1 MRLTVERK
9 LQMAFGIVLA
19 FLLMITA
26 IAMYFLTNNNKTLAE
41 IEDNTELIHLYQ
53 DISFQTVRA
62 NAAIRGFILYGK
74 EEMLNNHHE
83 IRNTLHTSINR
94 LQEIG
99 ARNQDFEQF
108 LQQLDDW
115 EKAIDGQIIPLYK
128 RGEIE
133 QAQQVALPILGDGS
147 LKLVVFGK
155 TMATAQQEDML
166 AHIEATKEKGERSGI
181 EIMILAAISLLISI
195 IIATVFGRRVAK
207 NIQLT
212 VREMD
217 TFSEGNLHA
226 HLQFKTK
233 DEFAHLAESFNSM
246 SEKLRQM
253 MKQVGDSSE
262 QVAATSEQLTASSLE
277 VTQATEVVT
286 ESIQDIAQG
295 IDEQDTLT
303 GDVRNLSAHILK
315 KMNDISTS
323 IQNVNDATVET
334 KNMASLGRSS
344 VHVATVQ
351 MDEISANT
359 SELNTRVQDLDD
371 NSAAIVAAVNV
382 IKSIATQTNLL
393 AINASIEAARS
404 GEHGKG
410 FAVVAEEVRKLA
422 DESNLAAVE
431 IEKVVAQITDST
443 RIIEEDMVNSNNSV
457 HVGRD
462 KVNVARDNFI
472 QIDDAI
478 TDVQAQTE
486 LVTAAIRT
494 IHQDI
499 EKLVQEIN
507 YIGEVSM
514 KSSRHVQSVAASSEE
529 QNAAM
534 EEVAA
539 ASTHLAKMAID
550 LQESIQTFKY

>member
-9 LQMAFGIVLA
+9 LQFAFGIVLI
-19 FLLMITA
+19 FLLLISG
-26 IAMYFLTNNNKTLAE
+26 IAMYYLNNNNQTLAE

-62 NAAIRGFILYGK
+62 NAAIRGYMLYGK

-99 ARNQDFEQF
+99 DRNQDFDQF
-108 LQQLDDW
+108 LAQLDDW
-115 EKAIDGQIIPLYK
+115 EKAIDGQIVPLYQ
-128 RGEIE
+128 RGDHQ
-133 QAQQVALPILGDGS
+133 QAQQMALPILGEGS
-147 LKLVVFGK
+147 QKLVVFGK
-155 TMATAQQEDML
+155 TMATAQQEDMQ
-166 AHIEATKEKGERSGI
+166 AHIEATKQKGERSGLV
-181 EIMILAAISLLISI
+181 IMILVAISLLISI
-195 IIATVFGRRVAK
+195 IIATLFGRRIAK
-207 NIQLT
+207 NIQQT
-212 VREMD
+212 VVEMD
-217 TFSEGNLHA
+217 KFSEGNLQT

-233 DEFAHLAESFNSM
+233 DEFAHLADSFNSM
-246 SEKLRQM
+246 SEKLRLM
-253 MKQVGDSSE
+253 MKQVGNSSE
-262 QVAATSEQLTASSLE
+262 QVAATSEQLTASSME

-286 ESIQDIAQG
+286 ESIHDIAQG
-295 IDEQDTLT
+295 IDQQDTLT

-315 KMNDISTS
+315 KMNDISAS
-323 IQNVNDATVET
+323 IQSVNQATVDT
-334 KNMASLGRSS
+334 KNMAHTGRTS
-344 VHVATVQ
+344 VHDVTAQ
-351 MDEISANT
+351 MNEISANT

-371 NSAAIVAAVNV
+371 NTAAIVSAVNV

-422 DESNLAAVE
+422 DESNLAAVD
-431 IEKVVAQITDST
+431 IEKVVVQITDST
-443 RIIEEDMVNSNNSV
+443 RIIEEDMVNSNDSV
-457 HVGRD
+457 HVGRE

-478 TDVQAQTE
+478 NDVQAQTE

-494 IHQDI
+494 IQQDI
-499 EKLVQEIN
+499 EKLVQEID
-507 YIGEVSM
+507 YISEVSM
-514 KSSRHVQSVAASSEE
+514 KSSNHVQSVAASSEE

-550 LQESIQTFKY
+550 LQESIQSFKY

>member
-62 NAAIRGFILYGK
+62 NAAIRGYILYGK

-133 QAQQVALPILGDGS
+133 QAQQVALPILGEGS

-246 SEKLRQM
+246 SDKLRQM

-344 VHVATVQ
+344 VHDATVQ

-443 RIIEEDMVNSNNSV
+443 RIIEEDMVNSNDSV

-499 EKLVQEIN
+499 EKLVQEID

-539 ASTHLAKMAID
+539 ASNHLAKMAID

>member
-62 NAAIRGFILYGK
+62 NAAIRGYILYGK

-133 QAQQVALPILGDGS
+133 QAQKVALPILGEGS

-246 SEKLRQM
+246 SDKLRQM

-344 VHVATVQ
+344 VHDATVQ

-443 RIIEEDMVNSNNSV
+443 RIIEEDMVNSNDSV

-499 EKLVQEIN
+499 EKLVQEID

>member
-1 MRLTVERK
+1 
-9 LQMAFGIVLA
+9 
-19 FLLMITA
+19 
-26 IAMYFLTNNNKTLAE
+26 MYYLNNNNQTLAE

-62 NAAIRGFILYGK
+62 NAAIRGYMLYGK

-99 ARNQDFEQF
+99 DRNQDFDQF
-108 LQQLDDW
+108 LAQLDDW
-115 EKAIDGQIIPLYK
+115 EKAIDGQIVPLYQ
-128 RGEIE
+128 RGDHQ
-133 QAQQVALPILGDGS
+133 QAQQMALPILGEGS
-147 LKLVVFGK
+147 QKLVVFGK
-155 TMATAQQEDML
+155 TMATAQQEDMQ
-166 AHIEATKEKGERSGI
+166 AHIEATKQKGERSGL
-181 EIMILAAISLLISI
+181 EIMILVAISLLISI
-195 IIATVFGRRVAK
+195 IIATLFGRRIAK
-207 NIQLT
+207 NIQQT
-212 VREMD
+212 VVEMD
-217 TFSEGNLHA
+217 KFSEGNLQT

-233 DEFAHLAESFNSM
+233 DEFAHLADSFNSM
-246 SEKLRQM
+246 SEKLRLM
-253 MKQVGDSSE
+253 MKQVGNSSE
-262 QVAATSEQLTASSLE
+262 QVAATSEQLTASSME

-286 ESIQDIAQG
+286 ESIHDIAQG
-295 IDEQDTLT
+295 IDQQDTLT

-315 KMNDISTS
+315 KMNDISAS
-323 IQNVNDATVET
+323 IQSVNQATVDT
-334 KNMASLGRSS
+334 KNMAHTGRSS
-344 VHVATVQ
+344 VHDVTAQ
-351 MDEISANT
+351 MNEISANT

-371 NSAAIVAAVNV
+371 NTAAIVSAVNV

-422 DESNLAAVE
+422 DESNLAAVD
-431 IEKVVAQITDST
+431 IEKVVVQITDST
-443 RIIEEDMVNSNNSV
+443 RIIEEDMVNSKDSV
-457 HVGRD
+457 HVGRE

-478 TDVQAQTE
+478 NDVQAQTE

-494 IHQDI
+494 IQQDI
-499 EKLVQEIN
+499 EKLVQEID
-507 YIGEVSM
+507 YISEVSM
-514 KSSRHVQSVAASSEE
+514 KSSHHVQSVAASSEE

-550 LQESIQTFKY
+550 LQESIQSFKY

>member
-62 NAAIRGFILYGK
+62 NAAIRGYILYGK

-115 EKAIDGQIIPLYK
+115 ERAIDGQIIPLYK

-246 SEKLRQM
+246 SDKLRQM
-253 MKQVGDSSE
+253 MKQVGNSSE

-344 VHVATVQ
+344 VHDATVQ

-443 RIIEEDMVNSNNSV
+443 RIIEEDMVNSNDSV

-499 EKLVQEIN
+499 EKLVQEID

>member
-62 NAAIRGFILYGK
+62 NAAIRGYILYGK

-133 QAQQVALPILGDGS
+133 QAQQVALPILGEGS

-195 IIATVFGRRVAK
+195 IIATAFGRRVAK

-344 VHVATVQ
+344 VHDATVQ

-359 SELNTRVQDLDD
+359 SELNTRVEDLDD

-443 RIIEEDMVNSNNSV
+443 RIIEEDMVNSNDSV

-499 EKLVQEIN
+499 EKLVQEID

>member
-9 LQMAFGIVLA
+9 LQIAFGIVLV
-19 FLLMITA
+19 FLLLISG
-26 IAMYFLTNNNKTLAE
+26 IALYYLNHNNQTLAE
-41 IEDNTELIHLYQ
+41 IEDKTEFIHLYQ

-62 NAAIRGFILYGK
+62 NAAIRGYILYGK

-83 IRNTLHTSINR
+83 IRETLHTSINR
-94 LQEIG
+94 LQEKG
-99 ARNQDFEQF
+99 DSNEEFEQF
-108 LQQLDDW
+108 LQQLADW
-115 EKAIDGQIIPLYK
+115 EKAIDGQIVPLYQ
-128 RGEIE
+128 RGDHQ
-133 QAQQVALPILGDGS
+133 QAQQQALPILGEGS

-155 TMATAQQEDML
+155 TMATAQQEEMQ
-166 AHIEATKEKGERSGI
+166 AHIEATKQEGERSGV
-181 EIMILAAISLLISI
+181 EITILAVISLIVSI
-195 IIATVFGRRVAK
+195 IIATVFGRRIAK
-207 NIQLT
+207 NIQQT
-212 VREMD
+212 VIEMD
-217 TFSEGNLHA
+217 KFSEGNLHT

-246 SEKLRQM
+246 SQKLRLM
-253 MKQVGDSSE
+253 MKQVGNSSE
-262 QVAATSEQLTASSLE
+262 QVAATSEQLTASSME

-286 ESIQDIAQG
+286 ASIHDIAQG
-295 IDEQDTLT
+295 IDQQDTLT
-303 GDVRNLSAHILK
+303 SDVRNLSAHILK

-323 IQNVNDATVET
+323 IHNVNHATVET
-334 KNMASLGRSS
+334 KNMASIGRSS
-344 VHVATVQ
+344 VHDVTEQ
-351 MDEISANT
+351 MNEISANT

-371 NSAAIVAAVNV
+371 NTAAIVKAVNV

-422 DESNLAAVE
+422 DESNLAAGD

-443 RIIEEDMVNSNNSV
+443 RVIEEDMVNSNDSV
-457 HVGRD
+457 HVGRE

-478 TDVQAQTE
+478 NDVQAQTE
-486 LVTAAIRT
+486 IVTTAIRT
-494 IHQDI
+494 IHQDV
-499 EKLVQEIN
+499 EKLVKEID
-507 YIGEVSM
+507 YISEVSM

-539 ASTHLAKMAID
+539 SSTHLAKMAID
-550 LQESIQTFKY
+550 LQESIQSFKY

>member
-9 LQMAFGIVLA
+9 LQFAFGIVLI
-19 FLLMITA
+19 FLLLISG
-26 IAMYFLTNNNKTLAE
+26 IAMYYLNNNNQTLAE

-62 NAAIRGFILYGK
+62 NAAIRGYMLYGK

-99 ARNQDFEQF
+99 DRNQDFDQF
-108 LQQLDDW
+108 LAQLDDW
-115 EKAIDGQIIPLYK
+115 EKAIDGQIVPLYQ
-128 RGEIE
+128 RGDHQ
-133 QAQQVALPILGDGS
+133 QAQQMALPILGEGS
-147 LKLVVFGK
+147 QKLVVFGK
-155 TMATAQQEDML
+155 TMATAQQEDMQ
-166 AHIEATKEKGERSGI
+166 AHIEATKQKGERSGL
-181 EIMILAAISLLISI
+181 EIMILVAISLLISI
-195 IIATVFGRRVAK
+195 IIATLFGRRIAK
-207 NIQLT
+207 NIQQT
-212 VREMD
+212 VVEMD
-217 TFSEGNLHA
+217 KFSEGNLQT

-246 SEKLRQM
+246 SEKLRLM
-253 MKQVGDSSE
+253 MKQVGNSSE
-262 QVAATSEQLTASSLE
+262 QVAATSEQLTASSME

-286 ESIQDIAQG
+286 ESIHDIAQG
-295 IDEQDTLT
+295 IDQQDTLT

-315 KMNDISTS
+315 KMNDISAS
-323 IQNVNDATVET
+323 IQSVNQATVDT
-334 KNMASLGRSS
+334 KNMAHTGRTS
-344 VHVATVQ
+344 VHDVTAQ
-351 MDEISANT
+351 MNEISANT

-371 NSAAIVAAVNV
+371 NTAAIVSAVNV

-422 DESNLAAVE
+422 DESNLAAVD
-431 IEKVVAQITDST
+431 IEKVVVQITDST
-443 RIIEEDMVNSNNSV
+443 RIIEEDMVNSNDSV
-457 HVGRD
+457 HVGRE

-478 TDVQAQTE
+478 NDVQAQTE

-494 IHQDI
+494 IQQDI
-499 EKLVQEIN
+499 EKLVQEID
-507 YIGEVSM
+507 YISEVSM
-514 KSSRHVQSVAASSEE
+514 KSSHHVQSVAASSEE

-550 LQESIQTFKY
+550 LQESIQSFKY

>member
-62 NAAIRGFILYGK
+62 NAAIRGYILYGK

-133 QAQQVALPILGDGS
+133 QAQQVALPILGEGS

-195 IIATVFGRRVAK
+195 IIATAFGRRVAK

-246 SEKLRQM
+246 SDKLRQM
-253 MKQVGDSSE
+253 MKQVGNSSE

-344 VHVATVQ
+344 VHDATVQ

-443 RIIEEDMVNSNNSV
+443 RIIEEDMVNSNDSV

-499 EKLVQEIN
+499 EKLVQEID

-539 ASTHLAKMAID
+539 ASNHLAKMAID

>member
-9 LQMAFGIVLA
+9 LQFAFGIVLV
-19 FLLMITA
+19 FLLLISG
-26 IAMYFLTNNNKTLAE
+26 IAMYYLNNNNQTLAE

-62 NAAIRGFILYGK
+62 NAAIRGYMLYGK

-94 LQEIG
+94 LQEVG
-99 ARNQDFEQF
+99 DSNQDFDQF
-108 LQQLDDW
+108 LSQLDDW
-115 EKAIDGQIIPLYK
+115 EKAIDGQIVPLYQ
-128 RGEIE
+128 RGDHQ
-133 QAQQVALPILGDGS
+133 QAQQMALPILGEGS
-147 LKLVVFGK
+147 QKLVVFGK
-155 TMATAQQEDML
+155 TMATAQQEDMQ
-166 AHIEATKEKGERSGI
+166 AHIEATKQKGERSGL
-181 EIMILAAISLLISI
+181 EIMILVAISLLISI
-195 IIATVFGRRVAK
+195 IIATLFGRRIAK
-207 NIQLT
+207 NIQQT
-212 VREMD
+212 VVEMD
-217 TFSEGNLHA
+217 KFSEGNLQT

-233 DEFAHLAESFNSM
+233 DEFAHLADSFNSM
-246 SEKLRQM
+246 SEKLRLM
-253 MKQVGDSSE
+253 MKQVGNSSE
-262 QVAATSEQLTASSLE
+262 QVAATSEQLTASSME

-286 ESIQDIAQG
+286 ESIHDIAQG
-295 IDEQDTLT
+295 IDQQDTLT

-315 KMNDISTS
+315 KMNDISAS
-323 IQNVNDATVET
+323 IQSVNQATVDT
-334 KNMASLGRSS
+334 KNMAHTGRSS
-344 VHVATVQ
+344 VHDVTAQ
-351 MDEISANT
+351 MNEISANT

-371 NSAAIVAAVNV
+371 NTAAIVSAVNV

-422 DESNLAAVE
+422 DESNLAAVD
-431 IEKVVAQITDST
+431 IEKVVVQITDST
-443 RIIEEDMVNSNNSV
+443 RIIEEDMVNSKDSV
-457 HVGRD
+457 HVGRE

-478 TDVQAQTE
+478 NDVQAQTE

-494 IHQDI
+494 IQQDI
-499 EKLVQEIN
+499 EKLVQEID
-507 YIGEVSM
+507 YISEVSM
-514 KSSRHVQSVAASSEE
+514 KSSHHVQSVAASSEE

-550 LQESIQTFKY
+550 LQESIQSFKY

>member
-9 LQMAFGIVLA
+9 LQIAFGIVLA

-62 NAAIRGFILYGK
+62 NAAIRGYILYGK

-195 IIATVFGRRVAK
+195 IIATVFGRRIAK

-212 VREMD
+212 VSEMD

-233 DEFAHLAESFNSM
+233 DEFAQLAESFNSM

-295 IDEQDTLT
+295 IDEQDSLT

-344 VHVATVQ
+344 VHDATVQ

-422 DESNLAAVE
+422 DESSLAAVE

-443 RIIEEDMVNSNNSV
+443 RIIEDDIVNSNDSV
-457 HVGRD
+457 HVGRN

-499 EKLVQEIN
+499 EKLVQEID

-550 LQESIQTFKY
+550 LQESIKTFKY

>member
-9 LQMAFGIVLA
+9 LQIAFGIVLV
-19 FLLMITA
+19 FLLLISG
-26 IAMYFLTNNNKTLAE
+26 IALYYLNHNNQTLAE
-41 IEDNTELIHLYQ
+41 IEDKTEFIHLYQ

-62 NAAIRGFILYGK
+62 NAAIRGYILYGK

-83 IRNTLHTSINR
+83 IRETLHTSINR
-94 LQEIG
+94 LQEKG
-99 ARNQDFEQF
+99 DSNEEFEQF
-108 LQQLDDW
+108 LQQLADW
-115 EKAIDGQIIPLYK
+115 EKAIDGQIVPLYQ
-128 RGEIE
+128 RGDHQ
-133 QAQQVALPILGDGS
+133 QAQQQALPILGEGS

-155 TMATAQQEDML
+155 TMATAQQEEMQ
-166 AHIEATKEKGERSGI
+166 AHIEATKQEGERSGV
-181 EIMILAAISLLISI
+181 EITILAVISLIVSI
-195 IIATVFGRRVAK
+195 IIATVFGRRIAK
-207 NIQLT
+207 NIQQT
-212 VREMD
+212 VIEMD
-217 TFSEGNLHA
+217 KFSEGNLHT

-246 SEKLRQM
+246 SQKLRLM
-253 MKQVGDSSE
+253 MKQVGNSSE
-262 QVAATSEQLTASSLE
+262 QVAATSEQLTASSME

-286 ESIQDIAQG
+286 ESIHDIAQG
-295 IDEQDTLT
+295 IDQQDTLT
-303 GDVRNLSAHILK
+303 SDVRNLSAHILK

-323 IQNVNDATVET
+323 IHNVNHATVET
-334 KNMASLGRSS
+334 KNMASIGRSS
-344 VHVATVQ
+344 VHDVTEQ
-351 MDEISANT
+351 MNEISANT

-371 NSAAIVAAVNV
+371 NTAAIVKAVNV

-404 GEHGKG
+404 GVHGKG

-422 DESNLAAVE
+422 DESNLAAGD

-443 RIIEEDMVNSNNSV
+443 RVIEEDMVNSNDSV
-457 HVGRD
+457 HVGRE

-478 TDVQAQTE
+478 NDVQAQTE
-486 LVTAAIRT
+486 IVTTAIRT
-494 IHQDI
+494 IHQDV
-499 EKLVQEIN
+499 EKLVKEID
-507 YIGEVSM
+507 YISEVSM

-539 ASTHLAKMAID
+539 SSTHLAKMAID
-550 LQESIQTFKY
+550 LQESIQSFKY

>member
-344 VHVATVQ
+344 VHDATVQ

-443 RIIEEDMVNSNNSV
+443 RIIEEDMVNSNDSV

-514 KSSRHVQSVAASSEE
+514 KSSRHVQCVAASSEE

>member
-9 LQMAFGIVLA
+9 LQFAFGIVLI
-19 FLLMITA
+19 FLLLISG
-26 IAMYFLTNNNKTLAE
+26 IAMYYLNNNNQTLAE

-62 NAAIRGFILYGK
+62 NAAIRGYMLYGK

-99 ARNQDFEQF
+99 DRNQDFDQF
-108 LQQLDDW
+108 LAQLDDW
-115 EKAIDGQIIPLYK
+115 EKAIDGQIVPLYQ
-128 RGEIE
+128 RGDHQ
-133 QAQQVALPILGDGS
+133 QAQQMALPILGEGS
-147 LKLVVFGK
+147 QKLVVFGK
-155 TMATAQQEDML
+155 TMATAQQEDMQ
-166 AHIEATKEKGERSGI
+166 AHIEATKQKGERSGL
-181 EIMILAAISLLISI
+181 EIMILVAISLLISI
-195 IIATVFGRRVAK
+195 IIATLFGRRIAK
-207 NIQLT
+207 NIQQT
-212 VREMD
+212 VVEMD
-217 TFSEGNLHA
+217 KFSEGNLQT

-233 DEFAHLAESFNSM
+233 DEFAHLADSFNSM
-246 SEKLRQM
+246 SEKLRLM
-253 MKQVGDSSE
+253 MKQVGNSSE
-262 QVAATSEQLTASSLE
+262 QVAATSEQLTASSME

-286 ESIQDIAQG
+286 ESIHDIAQG
-295 IDEQDTLT
+295 IDQQDTLT

-315 KMNDISTS
+315 KMNDISAS
-323 IQNVNDATVET
+323 IQSVNQATVDT
-334 KNMASLGRSS
+334 KNMAHTGRTS
-344 VHVATVQ
+344 VHDVTAQ
-351 MDEISANT
+351 MNEISANT

-371 NSAAIVAAVNV
+371 NTAAIVSAVNV

-422 DESNLAAVE
+422 DESNLAAVD
-431 IEKVVAQITDST
+431 IEKVVVQITDST
-443 RIIEEDMVNSNNSV
+443 RIIEEDMVNSNDSV
-457 HVGRD
+457 HVGRE

-478 TDVQAQTE
+478 NDVQAQTE

-494 IHQDI
+494 IQQDI
-499 EKLVQEIN
+499 EKLVQEID
-507 YIGEVSM
+507 YISEVSM
-514 KSSRHVQSVAASSEE
+514 KSSHHVQSVAASSEE

-550 LQESIQTFKY
+550 LQESIQSFKY

>member
-9 LQMAFGIVLA
+9 LQFAFGIVLI
-19 FLLMITA
+19 FLLLISG
-26 IAMYFLTNNNKTLAE
+26 IAMYYLNNNNQTLAE

-62 NAAIRGFILYGK
+62 NAAIRGYMLYGK

-99 ARNQDFEQF
+99 DRNQDFDQF
-108 LQQLDDW
+108 LAQLDDW
-115 EKAIDGQIIPLYK
+115 EKAIDGQIVPLYQ
-128 RGEIE
+128 RGDHQ
-133 QAQQVALPILGDGS
+133 QAQQMALPILGEGS
-147 LKLVVFGK
+147 QKLVVFGK
-155 TMATAQQEDML
+155 TMATAQQEDMQ
-166 AHIEATKEKGERSGI
+166 AHIEATKQKGERSGLV
-181 EIMILAAISLLISI
+181 IMILVAISLLISI
-195 IIATVFGRRVAK
+195 IIATLFGRRIAK
-207 NIQLT
+207 NIQQT
-212 VREMD
+212 VVEMD
-217 TFSEGNLHA
+217 KFSEGNLQT

-233 DEFAHLAESFNSM
+233 DEFAHLADSFNSM
-246 SEKLRQM
+246 SEKLRLM
-253 MKQVGDSSE
+253 MKQVGNSSE
-262 QVAATSEQLTASSLE
+262 QVAATSEQLTASSME

-286 ESIQDIAQG
+286 ESIHDIAQG
-295 IDEQDTLT
+295 IDQQDTLT

-315 KMNDISTS
+315 KMNDISAS
-323 IQNVNDATVET
+323 IQSVNQATVDT
-334 KNMASLGRSS
+334 KNMAHTGRSS
-344 VHVATVQ
+344 VHDVTAQ
-351 MDEISANT
+351 MNEISANT

-371 NSAAIVAAVNV
+371 NTAAIVSAVNV

-422 DESNLAAVE
+422 DESNLAAVD
-431 IEKVVAQITDST
+431 IEKVVVQITDST
-443 RIIEEDMVNSNNSV
+443 RIIEEDMVNSKDSV
-457 HVGRD
+457 HVGRE

-478 TDVQAQTE
+478 NDVQAQTE

-494 IHQDI
+494 IQQDI
-499 EKLVQEIN
+499 EKLVQEID
-507 YIGEVSM
+507 YISEVSM
-514 KSSRHVQSVAASSEE
+514 KSSHHVQSVAASSEE

-550 LQESIQTFKY
+550 LQESIQSFKY

>member
-181 EIMILAAISLLISI
+181 EIIILAAISLLISI

-443 RIIEEDMVNSNNSV
+443 RIIEEDMVNSNDSV

-514 KSSRHVQSVAASSEE
+514 KSSRHVQCVAASSEE

>member
-9 LQMAFGIVLA
+9 LQIAFGIVLV
-19 FLLMITA
+19 FLLLISG
-26 IAMYFLTNNNKTLAE
+26 IALYYLNHNNQTLAE
-41 IEDNTELIHLYQ
+41 IEDKTEFIHLYQ

-62 NAAIRGFILYGK
+62 NAAIRGYILYGK

-83 IRNTLHTSINR
+83 IRETLHTSINR
-94 LQEIG
+94 LQEKG
-99 ARNQDFEQF
+99 DSNEEFEQF
-108 LQQLDDW
+108 LQQLADW
-115 EKAIDGQIIPLYK
+115 EKAIDGQIVPLYQ
-128 RGEIE
+128 RGDHQ
-133 QAQQVALPILGDGS
+133 QAQQQALPILGEGS

-155 TMATAQQEDML
+155 TMATAQQEEMQ
-166 AHIEATKEKGERSGI
+166 AHIEATKQEGERSGV
-181 EIMILAAISLLISI
+181 EITILAVISLIVSI
-195 IIATVFGRRVAK
+195 IIATVFGRRIAK
-207 NIQLT
+207 NIQQT
-212 VREMD
+212 VIEMD
-217 TFSEGNLHA
+217 KFSEGNLHT

-233 DEFAHLAESFNSM
+233 DEFAHLAKSFNSM
-246 SEKLRQM
+246 SQKLRLM
-253 MKQVGDSSE
+253 MKQVGNSSE
-262 QVAATSEQLTASSLE
+262 QVAATSEQLTASSME

-286 ESIQDIAQG
+286 ASIHDIAQG
-295 IDEQDTLT
+295 IDQQDTLT
-303 GDVRNLSAHILK
+303 SDVRNLSAHILK

-323 IQNVNDATVET
+323 IHNVNHATVET
-334 KNMASLGRSS
+334 KNMASIGRSS
-344 VHVATVQ
+344 VHDVTEQ
-351 MDEISANT
+351 MNEISANT

-371 NSAAIVAAVNV
+371 NTAAIVKAVNV

-422 DESNLAAVE
+422 DESNLAAGD

-443 RIIEEDMVNSNNSV
+443 RVIEEDMVNSNDSV
-457 HVGRD
+457 HVGRE

-478 TDVQAQTE
+478 NDVQAQTE
-486 LVTAAIRT
+486 IVTTAIRT
-494 IHQDI
+494 IHQDV
-499 EKLVQEIN
+499 EKLVKEID
-507 YIGEVSM
+507 YISEVSM

-539 ASTHLAKMAID
+539 SSTHLAKMAID
-550 LQESIQTFKY
+550 LQESIQSFKY

>member
-443 RIIEEDMVNSNNSV
+443 RIIEEDMVNSNDSV

-514 KSSRHVQSVAASSEE
+514 KSSRHVQCVAASSEE

>member
-344 VHVATVQ
+344 VHDATVH

-443 RIIEEDMVNSNNSV
+443 RIIEEDMVNSNDSV

-534 EEVAA
+534 EEIAA

>member
-9 LQMAFGIVLA
+9 LQIAFGIVLA

-62 NAAIRGFILYGK
+62 NAAIRGYILYGK

-128 RGEIE
+128 RGQIE

-195 IIATVFGRRVAK
+195 IIATVFGRRIAK

-212 VREMD
+212 VSEMD

-233 DEFAHLAESFNSM
+233 DEFAQLAESFNSM

-344 VHVATVQ
+344 VHDATVQ

-422 DESNLAAVE
+422 DESSLAAVE

-443 RIIEEDMVNSNNSV
+443 RIIEDDIVNSNDSV
-457 HVGRD
+457 HVGRN

-486 LVTAAIRT
+486 LVTAAIST

-499 EKLVQEIN
+499 EQLVQEID

-514 KSSRHVQSVAASSEE
+514 KSSHHVQSVAASSEE

>member
-9 LQMAFGIVLA
+9 LQIAFGIVLV
-19 FLLMITA
+19 FLLLISG
-26 IAMYFLTNNNKTLAE
+26 IAMYYLNNNNQTLAE

-62 NAAIRGFILYGK
+62 NAAIRGYMLYGK

-99 ARNQDFEQF
+99 DSNQDFDQF
-108 LQQLDDW
+108 LLQLADW
-115 EKAIDGQIIPLYK
+115 EKAIDGQIVPLYQ
-128 RGEIE
+128 RGDHQ
-133 QAQQVALPILGDGS
+133 QAQQMALPILGEGS
-147 LKLVVFGK
+147 QKLVVFGK

-166 AHIEATKEKGERSGI
+166 AHIEATKQKGEKSGI
-181 EIMILAAISLLISI
+181 EIMTLAAISLLISI
-195 IIATVFGRRVAK
+195 IIATIFGRRIAK
-207 NIQLT
+207 NIQQT
-212 VREMD
+212 VVEMD
-217 TFSEGNLHA
+217 KFSEGNLHT

-233 DEFAHLAESFNSM
+233 DEFAHLADSFNSM
-246 SEKLRQM
+246 SEKLRLM
-253 MKQVGDSSE
+253 MKQVGNSSE
-262 QVAATSEQLTASSLE
+262 QVAATSEQLTASSME

-286 ESIQDIAQG
+286 ESIHDIAKG
-295 IDEQDTLT
+295 IDQQDTLT

-315 KMNDISTS
+315 KMNDISAS
-323 IQNVNDATVET
+323 IQSVNQATVDT
-334 KNMASLGRSS
+334 KNMANTGRSS
-344 VHVATVQ
+344 VHDVTAQ
-351 MDEISANT
+351 MNEISANT

-371 NSAAIVAAVNV
+371 NTAAIVSAVNV

-422 DESNLAAVE
+422 DESNLAAVD

-443 RIIEEDMVNSNNSV
+443 RIIEEDMVNSNDSV
-457 HVGRD
+457 HVGRE

-478 TDVQAQTE
+478 NDVQAQTE
-486 LVTAAIRT
+486 VVTAAIRT
-494 IHQDI
+494 IHHDI
-499 EKLVQEIN
+499 EKLVQEID
-507 YIGEVSM
+507 YISEVSM
-514 KSSRHVQSVAASSEE
+514 KSSHHVQSVAASSEE

-550 LQESIQTFKY
+550 LQESIQSFKY

>member
-62 NAAIRGFILYGK
+62 NAAIRGYILYGK

-133 QAQQVALPILGDGS
+133 QAQQVALPILGEGS

-246 SEKLRQM
+246 SDKLRQM
-253 MKQVGDSSE
+253 MKQVGNSSE

-344 VHVATVQ
+344 VHDATVQ

-443 RIIEEDMVNSNNSV
+443 RIIEEDMVNSNDSV

-499 EKLVQEIN
+499 EKLVQEID

-539 ASTHLAKMAID
+539 ASNHLAKMAID

>member
-9 LQMAFGIVLA
+9 LQIAFGIVLV
-19 FLLMITA
+19 FLLLISG
-26 IAMYFLTNNNKTLAE
+26 IALYYLNHNNQTLAE
-41 IEDNTELIHLYQ
+41 IEDKTEFIHLYQ

-62 NAAIRGFILYGK
+62 NAAIRGYILYGK

-83 IRNTLHTSINR
+83 IRETLHTSINR
-94 LQEIG
+94 LQEKG
-99 ARNQDFEQF
+99 DSNEEFKQF
-108 LQQLDDW
+108 LQQLADW
-115 EKAIDGQIIPLYK
+115 EKAIDGQIVPLYQ
-128 RGEIE
+128 RGDHQ
-133 QAQQVALPILGDGS
+133 QAQQQALPILGEGS

-155 TMATAQQEDML
+155 TMATAQQEEMQ
-166 AHIEATKEKGERSGI
+166 AHIEATKQEGERSGV
-181 EIMILAAISLLISI
+181 EITILAVISLIVSI
-195 IIATVFGRRVAK
+195 IIATVFGRRIAK
-207 NIQLT
+207 NIQQT
-212 VREMD
+212 VIEMD
-217 TFSEGNLHA
+217 KFSEGNLHT

-246 SEKLRQM
+246 SQKLRLM
-253 MKQVGDSSE
+253 MKQVGNSSE
-262 QVAATSEQLTASSLE
+262 QVAATSEQLTASSME

-286 ESIQDIAQG
+286 ASIHDIAQG
-295 IDEQDTLT
+295 IDQQDTLT
-303 GDVRNLSAHILK
+303 SDVRNLSAHILK

-323 IQNVNDATVET
+323 IHNVNHATVET
-334 KNMASLGRSS
+334 KNMASIGRSS
-344 VHVATVQ
+344 VHDVTEQ
-351 MDEISANT
+351 MNEISANT

-371 NSAAIVAAVNV
+371 NTAAIVKAVNV

-422 DESNLAAVE
+422 DESNLAAGD

-443 RIIEEDMVNSNNSV
+443 RVIEEDMVNSNDSV
-457 HVGRD
+457 HVGRE

-478 TDVQAQTE
+478 NDVQAQTE
-486 LVTAAIRT
+486 IVTTAIRT
-494 IHQDI
+494 IHQDV
-499 EKLVQEIN
+499 EKLVKEID
-507 YIGEVSM
+507 YISEVSM

-539 ASTHLAKMAID
+539 SSTHLAKMAID
-550 LQESIQTFKY
+550 LQESIQSFKY